1 MSASRLGAVDAPPG
15 LIGGTVAVV
24 AIIAATI
31 AVCLGSI
38 DGGAYAAIV
47 AGFGGFGAGAGAH
60 AAGVRQGG
68 GSA

>member
-1 MSASRLGAVDAPPG
+1 MLTPGALGA
-15 LIGGTVAVV
+15 LVAVV
-24 AIIAATI
+24 AIVSATV

-68 GSA
+68 G